1 MKKKSVKREG
11 LNTYDTFKF
20 DHERIIRQGFPEVI
34 LGEGKRKEDILRIVK
49 EALKGEGNILITKT
63 SKEVYL
69 TIKENNAIWHPVAGC
84 ITIRRKEPD
93 KLAGP
98 VFIATGGTGDIPIA
112 EEAATT
118 LEIMDI
124 GVLKAYDVGVAGIHR
139 LFKEKERLEKA
150 MCVIVVAGMDGAL
163 ASVVGGLVSV
173 PVIAV
178 PTSIGYGANFSGLAP
193 LLTMLNS
200 CAPGI
205 GVVNIDNGF
214 GAAYLAFR
222 IIKGLGVRG

>member
-1 MKKKSVKREG
+1 MTKHF
-11 LNTYDTFKF
+11 NFDYD
-20 DHERIIRQGFPEVI
+20 RVRRLGFVEVI
-34 LGEGKRKEDILRIVK
+34 LGEGKTKEDIVEIVK
-49 EALKGEGNILITKT
+49 AALEQEGNILITRT
-63 SKEVYL
+63 NIEAYGL
-69 TIKENNAIWHPVAGC
+69 IKEIDNRAIWHPLAKC
-84 ITIRRKEPD
+84 ITIRRRGAD
-93 KLAGP
+93 RLLGP
-98 VFIATGGTGDIPIA
+98 VLIATGGTLDIPVA
-112 EEAATT
+112 EESATT

-124 GVLKAYDVGVAGIHR
+124 EVLKAYDVGVAGIHR
-139 LFKEKERLEKA
+139 LFKQKEKLERA
-150 MCVIVVAGMDGAL
+150 SCIIVVAGMDGAL
-163 ASVVGGLVSV
+163 PSVVGGLVGV

-222 IIKGLGVRG
+222 IIKGCSLKVNV

>member
-1 MKKKSVKREG
+1 MGHNFEHF
-11 LNTYDTFKF
+11 NF
-20 DHERIIRQGFPEVI
+20 DHKRIKRLGFPEVI
-34 LGEGKRKEDILRIVK
+34 LGEGKTKEDIVEIVK
-49 EALKGEGNILITKT
+49 AALVREGNILITRT
-63 SKEVYL
+63 NIEVYTL
-69 TIKENNAIWHPVAGC
+69 IKEIDNNAIWHPLAKC
-84 ITIRRKEPD
+84 ITMRRKVSD
-93 KLAGP
+93 RLLGP
-98 VFIATGGTGDIPIA
+98 VLIATGGTGDISVA

-124 GVLKAYDVGVAGIHR
+124 EVLKAYDVGVAGIHR
-139 LFKEKERLEKA
+139 LFKEKEKLEKA
-150 MCVIVVAGMDGAL
+150 SCIIVVAGMDGAL
-163 ASVVGGLVSV
+163 ASVVGGLVGV

-222 IIKGLGVRG
+222 IIKGCSSICKM